1 MSWWQQWWSNYG
13 DRAKYD
19 VQKYGVLAA
28 LGSLTGLVIWFR
40 QWLSGQSWIVLS
52 LLVAVAALS
61 VGFVALSIALVRTRK
76 ALKAADIKKQ
86 SHIRSFEDMLERV
99 RREREAAPT
108 ELAASATNHENGLG
122 PVAAEIAG
130 RIMTADLV
138 LEAVEDPHG
147 ITVWLLNNDVKPI
160 QDIKLELV
168 GLTTFHQ
175 DKGEFRELKREAVTF
190 MPGRTLQPDEKSEA
204 HRVAFLSHTGRIELS
219 LPEKSYVPNP
229 ETRPQIFRATYNIS
243 TDQGSRTEQIYFS
256 WKPKEVP
263 TLLQEST
270 IRKLAEQT

>member
-1 MSWWQQWWSNYG
+1 MSWWQRWWSKYG

-28 LGSLTGLVIWFR
+28 LGSLTGIGIWFR
-40 QWLSGQSWIVLS
+40 EWLSGQSWIVLS

-61 VGFVALSIALVRTRK
+61 VGCMALSIALVRTRK
-76 ALKAADIKKQ
+76 ALKAAGIKKQ
-86 SHIRSFEDMLERV
+86 SEIRSFEDMLERV

-108 ELAASATNHENGLG
+108 ELAASATNNENGPG
-122 PVAAEIAG
+122 PVSAEIAG
-130 RIMTADLV
+130 RMITADLV
-138 LEAVEDPHG
+138 LDAVEDSDG
-147 ITVWLLNNDVKPI
+147 ITVWLLNNGVRPI

-175 DKGEFRELKREAVTF
+175 DKGAFRELKREAVTF
-190 MPGRTLQPDEKSEA
+190 MHGRTLQPDEKSEA

-243 TDQGSRTEQIYFS
+243 TDQGRRTEQIYFS

-270 IRKLAEQT
+270 IRKMTEQT